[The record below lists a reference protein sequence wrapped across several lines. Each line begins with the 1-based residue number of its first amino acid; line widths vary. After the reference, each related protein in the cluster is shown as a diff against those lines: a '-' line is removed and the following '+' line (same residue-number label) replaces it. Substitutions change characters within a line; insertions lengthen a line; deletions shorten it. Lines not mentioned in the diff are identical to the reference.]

1 MTAPDWPA
9 PDFTI
14 TMTSRPPVRIVKAR
28 WPIIASSTHELGE
41 QTVTLTVRVRI
52 DGTGAIVYGVL
63 HPGASTAGRRRGV
76 LLERPLII
84 PTACRGVA
92 MDLLPDHAQ
101 IASDLAEAVI
111 AKLPAERLP

>member
-1 MTAPDWPA
+1 V
-9 PDFTI
+9 
-14 TMTSRPPVRIVKAR
+14 S
-28 WPIIASSTHELGE
+28 
-41 QTVTLTVRVRI
+41 LTVRQSI

-63 HPGASTAGRRRGV
+63 LPGDLPGRRRGV
-76 LLERPLII
+76 LLQRPLII